1 MRLLSKTKGEKIDV
15 RLGKMRAL
23 FTVATR
29 VAFSIGLM
37 MGSVSPTAAQ
47 TLRRTP
53 FEDGTGSIG
62 LPPGW
67 RIGSVYRGQ
76 VYCVGPNDAGV
87 NLGYTWEIL
96 HPGTSVSDPRH
107 PLARTGDIITA
118 LREVLY
124 KRGRATLLSVRSAPA
139 PQAFRGVP
147 AFYLLY
153 ELERNGRIV
162 TTFGYFTTLT
172 YGGMAPGWGLYS
184 SGVWVPREQFQQT
197 LPTMLQMWNSW
208 RPNGQEPREGSS
220 SALIDGI
227 MRDRQL
233 SNERI
238 SREFRRVL

>member
-1 MRLLSKTKGEKIDV
+1 MLLAAAIK
-15 RLGKMRAL
+15 
-23 FTVATR
+23 
-29 VAFSIGLM
+29 VAFSIGLVVW
-37 MGSVSPTAAQ
+37 SVSPAVAQ
-47 TLRRTP
+47 TLQRTP

-124 KRGRATLLSVRSAPA
+124 KRGRAILRSVHGAPA

-147 AFYLLY
+147 AYYLLY

-162 TTFGYFTTLT
+162 TAFGYFTTLT

-184 SGVWVPREQFQQT
+184 SGVWAPREQFQQT

-208 RPNGQEPREGSS
+208 RPNGQAPSEGSS
-220 SALIDGI
+220 SAIIDGI
-227 MRDRQL
+227 IREGQL

-238 SREFRRVL
+238 RNEFRRVL